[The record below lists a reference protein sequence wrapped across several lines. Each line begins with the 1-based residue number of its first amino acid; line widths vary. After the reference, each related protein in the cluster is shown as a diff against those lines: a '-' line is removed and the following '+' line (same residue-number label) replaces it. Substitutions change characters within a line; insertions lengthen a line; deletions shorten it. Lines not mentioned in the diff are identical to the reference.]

1 MEKIVLR
8 FTEISTRQD
17 PYSVLSQ
24 VVAAVSRDQAQLR
37 MLIYE
42 FARTKL
48 RQDLYPQFVAG
59 DWTAIEKSAL
69 ALEAAIAQVEAD
81 FANVD
86 APTPIPFI
94 SEAAMNDATL
104 EPSQQSA
111 LIIPPDLE
119 RSSRIGAYDAGVL
132 SPLFPRSKYAT
143 EKTYS
148 LSTIYERDHRNPIAR
163 LNEKLQSNF
172 WWTIQLIVAVVL
184 GVAIFAAIDGRSALP
199 LLGLHRLGGPANVT
213 AANVNNG
220 EQALSPD
227 GKNLAPA
234 KVASRPGMPNI
245 PMPSA
250 YGIYAVSNGQ
260 LTELDLL
267 PIKVPDQRIA
277 ISTAISTPSRAHLPI
292 GQLQFV
298 VFRRDLAGDAPDR
311 VAVRVVAQV
320 KRALTFDSA
329 GKPTVTKIDDSWV
342 VRGNSYQMRVAP
354 VPDNPEMIL
363 IRPEHAEFVFP
374 AGRYALVLKNIAYD
388 FTLDGPITDTAHCLE
403 RTDAL
408 SSPIYTECRNP

>member
-8 FTEISTRQD
+8 LTEIGTRQD
-17 PYSVLSQ
+17 PYVVLSQ

-59 DWTAIEKSAL
+59 DWSGIEKSAL
-69 ALEAAIAQVEAD
+69 ALEAAIAQVETD
-81 FANVD
+81 FANVG
-86 APTPIPFI
+86 APTALPFI
-94 SEAAMNDATL
+94 SEPALNDESP
-104 EPSQQSA
+104 EPLQQSA
-111 LIIPPDLE
+111 LILRPDPEKPLM
-119 RSSRIGAYDAGVL
+119 IGDYDADVL
-132 SPLFPRSKYAT
+132 SPLFPPSRYEIEPTYA
-143 EKTYS
+143 
-148 LSTIYERDHRNPIAR
+148 LSAIYERRHPIER

-172 WWTIQLIVAVVL
+172 WWTVQLIVAVVL
-184 GVAIFAAIDGRSALP
+184 GLAIFAAIDGRSALP
-199 LLGLHRLGGPANVT
+199 LLGLHRPSGPTNVT
-213 AANVNNG
+213 AANENNG
-220 EQALSPD
+220 EQTVSPD

-277 ISTAISTPSRAHLPI
+277 ISTTISTPSRAHLPI

-298 VFRRDLAGDAPDR
+298 VFRRDLASDAPDR

-320 KRALTFDSA
+320 ARTLTFDPA
-329 GKPTVTKIDDSWV
+329 GKAIVTDVKDTWV
-342 VRGNSYQMRVAP
+342 VRGSSYQMRVAP

-374 AGRYALVLKNIAYD
+374 AGRYALVLKNVAYD

-408 SSPIYTECRNP
+408 NSPIYTECRNP

>member
-8 FTEISTRQD
+8 LTEIGTRQD

-24 VVAAVSRDQAQLR
+24 VVATVSRDQVQLR

-59 DWTAIEKSAL
+59 DWSGIEKSAL

-81 FANVD
+81 FANAN
-86 APTPIPFI
+86 APTPLPFI
-94 SEAAMNDATL
+94 SEAALNDVRL
-104 EPSQQSA
+104 EPLQQSA
-111 LIIPPDLE
+111 LIFPPNLE
-119 RSSRIGAYDAGVL
+119 KSSRIGDYDAGVL
-132 SPLFPRSKYAT
+132 SPLFPSSTYET
-143 EKTYS
+143 ERTYS
-148 LSTIYERDHRNPIAR
+148 LSTIYERDDRHPIAR
-163 LNEKLQSNF
+163 LNEKLRSKF
-172 WWTIQLIVAVVL
+172 WWTVQLTVAVVL
-184 GVAIFAAIDGRSALP
+184 GLAIFAAIG
-199 LLGLHRLGGPANVT
+199 GRLGFHRTSGPADLA
-213 AANVNNG
+213 AANVHSG
-220 EQALSPD
+220 EQAVSSD
-227 GKNLAPA
+227 GLNPAAPA
-234 KVASRPGMPNI
+234 KVASRPGLPNI
-245 PMPSA
+245 PIPSA
-250 YGIYAVSNGQ
+250 YGIYALSNEQ

-277 ISTAISTPSRAHLPI
+277 ISSPISTPSRAHLPI

-298 VFRRDLAGDAPDR
+298 VFRRDLASDAPDR

-329 GKPTVTKIDDSWV
+329 GKPKVTKVDDSWV

-354 VPDNPEMIL
+354 VPENPEMIL
-363 IRPEHAEFVFP
+363 IRPEQPEFVFP
-374 AGRYALVLKNIAYD
+374 AGRYALVLKNVAYD

-408 SSPIYTECRNP
+408 NSPIYTECRNP